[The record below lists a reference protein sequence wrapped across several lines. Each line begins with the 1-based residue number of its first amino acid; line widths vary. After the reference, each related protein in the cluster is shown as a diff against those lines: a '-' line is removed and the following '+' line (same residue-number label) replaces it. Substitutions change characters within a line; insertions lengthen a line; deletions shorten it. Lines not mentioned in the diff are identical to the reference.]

1 MILFE
6 IDNRLFSIQ
15 ETLKKKLLIENME
28 NIWVVEIL
36 QLELG
41 LQLLIKNQI
50 TEIIPLV
57 DTVVVEKLDAL
68 INLLDIHIQKLC
80 SQATKKTSNKN

>member
-80 SQATKKTSNKN
+80 FQATRRTSNKN

>member
-1 MILFE
+1 
-6 IDNRLFSIQ
+6 
-15 ETLKKKLLIENME
+15 ME

-80 SQATKKTSNKN
+80 FQATRKTSNKN